1 MGDTG
6 INWSQPEGFF
16 EGIYINNPNG
26 EPRIG
31 IGTYTPSAPIE
42 IEQANPTIIMKSTD
56 PNVQKGSQRSEILF
70 KGSTGN
76 LISKMQA
83 SNANAEGTG
92 CLGIKIKSRSTGDDE
107 NDLDEVISFDKGEII
122 IKANLSVKSNLAVSE
137 VISTGPTGE
146 SLTSTDGNMSV
157 KGNLN
162 VKGGFFDIYD
172 NDVSNYLRLKSANL
186 TSNVVITFP
195 NSVGSAN
202 QSLRTDG
209 SGNLFWSGSTGGMS
223 SLLDDTTPQLGGPL
237 DVNGE
242 SITSTS
248 NGNVTIAPNGSGI
261 TSVQSELDIVG
272 NVNVNGNIIAREGRI
287 DIYDT
292 DKSHVVRLKAPA
304 LTSNVELTL
313 PTSDG
318 NSGQVLRT
326 DGSGILSWVNQISDV
341 VDDTT
346 PQLGGALDVNGQSI
360 TSASN
365 GNVTIAPNGSGIT
378 NIQSNLNVAHNII
391 ANGGIIDL
399 YDTNKSHV
407 VRLKAPALTSNVE
420 LTLPTSDGGT
430 GQVLRTDGSG
440 VLSWVNQISDVV
452 DDTTPQLGG
461 ALDVNGQSITSASNG
476 NVTIAPNGSGITN
489 IQSNL
494 NVAHNIIANGGII
507 DLYDTNKSHVVRL
520 KAPALT
526 SNVELTLPTSDGN
539 TDQFLQTNGSGVL
552 TWADGGGSTIGTP
565 NVSQPDHSN
574 TSYTDVVGLS
584 SSTTTPNAF
593 ALLDIWIRK
602 YLVDTPPAP
611 TFGSSGSDTSKISV
625 AWTVPTQIEL
635 AFTNEKIPKITTIKI
650 DYKTNA
656 SGTWSNTINTSSTT
670 ANALDIY
677 VEGSGGSLGG
687 TKWSQYGAIISGTS
701 YDFRVYGENDQSNRS
716 IHYMYANN
724 ISTASIGVPA
734 APTSFQTT
742 STSTTS
748 FGLSWTKPADHDI
761 TTGGNQTTPFIKQY
775 KIDFS
780 ATSSGRYGGLISDSG
795 NATTSATNSS
805 NSATTKTVSSLNP
818 GTTYN
823 LTVKCKN
830 TQNTAGGSG
839 SDGFGATS
847 SAIAPTTS
855 NPSAPAWLVSGDC
868 DTINNISSLRSPY
881 SSSGGYLLNGSTST
895 GSNLIRY
902 ANLGTLRTDSAVVRS
917 NNTVSTTAT
926 TIGTAYAYG
935 GLYSDYNDVGNTV
948 SQAIGGFGQS
958 AVNGTDTNGKMS
970 LVISGDED
978 NYSGSSAGFW
988 KKFTLYGLAVNVSSN
1003 YTASINKYSMQLKH
1017 DPTGVSAITTT
1028 RVDFYIDSLN
1038 NSPAASNVMITN
1050 TSGTVE
1056 HTSGVAS
1063 LKSGCAFNI
1072 QLNVRYIAH
1081 NFLEYNR
1088 KHATVIIKTSNGG
1101 GTTLSGTL
1109 TISKKSSDNGYVNGA
1124 SNSHYYFDTSDTYTT
1139 STTHH
1144 NTSGQELSAS
1154 SSDRYIQFNDFTISL
1169 TSSANNRF
1177 AEDLG
1182 ISVVPYNLYGT
1193 GSTVTEGGA
1202 TNPSNNASRG
1212 TLRVDTN
1219 SITTKTYIDDASAI
1233 GGLHVRSGTGQYAS
1247 TFGATYD
1254 HTINI
1259 ASDGSNTE
1267 MQLVNGYF
1275 YTPSY
1280 SSGYKNYTS
1289 FYTHSGSLPDYS
1301 GISADSSYRYVT
1313 FKYTGRISN
1322 ASGCRVVFQNSSGF
1336 SSATPSDIQLC
1347 IKIINSGA
1355 TSNNTAWLDANSAVS
1370 GVGVNS
1376 SNKVVNG
1383 TTCLSTSG
1391 TYTSTATTKY
1401 CYLENPT
1408 TGDLYVRL
1416 GIRNNSSK
1424 YIKYIRVYNNFA

>member
-1 MGDTG
+1 M
-6 INWSQPEGFF
+6 
-16 EGIYINNPNG
+16 
-26 EPRIG
+26 
-31 IGTYTPSAPIE
+31 
-42 IEQANPTIIMKSTD
+42 
-56 PNVQKGSQRSEILF
+56 
-70 KGSTGN
+70 
-76 LISKMQA
+76 
-83 SNANAEGTG
+83 
-92 CLGIKIKSRSTGDDE
+92 
-107 NDLDEVISFDKGEII
+107 
-122 IKANLSVKSNLAVSE
+122 
-137 VISTGPTGE
+137 
-146 SLTSTDGNMSV
+146 
-157 KGNLN
+157 
-162 VKGGFFDIYD
+162 
-172 NDVSNYLRLKSANL
+172 
-186 TSNVVITFP
+186 
-195 NSVGSAN
+195 
-202 QSLRTDG
+202 
-209 SGNLFWSGSTGGMS
+209 
-223 SLLDDTTPQLGGPL
+223 
-237 DVNGE
+237 
-242 SITSTS
+242 
-248 NGNVTIAPNGSGI
+248 
-261 TSVQSELDIVG
+261 
-272 NVNVNGNIIAREGRI
+272 
-287 DIYDT
+287 
-292 DKSHVVRLKAPA
+292 
-304 LTSNVELTL
+304 
-313 PTSDG
+313 
-318 NSGQVLRT
+318 
-326 DGSGILSWVNQISDV
+326 
-341 VDDTT
+341 
-346 PQLGGALDVNGQSI
+346 
-360 TSASN
+360 
-365 GNVTIAPNGSGIT
+365 
-378 NIQSNLNVAHNII
+378 
-391 ANGGIIDL
+391 
-399 YDTNKSHV
+399 
-407 VRLKAPALTSNVE
+407 
-420 LTLPTSDGGT
+420 TLPTSDGGT